1 MARPLFCTRDSELVK
16 TEGRDARDLALL
28 ERLDYADAY
37 QKIVSQQVLPEIVAR
52 QLDGYHGAYLLRRE
66 LDDEIEF
73 ATVMIF
79 DSLDHV
85 RAFAGEDYETAYV
98 PPAARAVLAHFNE
111 KSAHYTT
118 LLTREQTR

>member
-1 MARPLFCTRDSELVK
+1 MILRYWRGWTSPQNA
-16 TEGRDARDLALL
+16 DL
-28 ERLDYADAY
+28 Y
-37 QKIVSQQVLPEIVAR
+37 QKIVSQHVLPGIAAR
-52 QLDGYHGAYLLRRE
+52 RLDGYSGAYLLRRD
-66 LDDEIEF
+66 LDDEVEF

-98 PPAARAVLAHFNE
+98 PPAAQAVLTRFDE

-118 LLTREQTR
+118 LLIPEQTR